1 MKAKKSLG
9 QNFLNNL
16 GTLQKIVDAG
26 NLNESDEVIEVGP
39 GHGLLT
45 EALSPKVKKIITIEL
60 DQELIPKLKERFKY
74 RRNIDLIHADALTY
88 EPPETPYKLIANIPY
103 YITSPLL
110 NHFLKDQPAHRRP
123 THIVLLVQ
131 KEVAEKIL
139 EPVGNL
145 SVLALQ
151 VQLFGKPSIVAVVPA
166 SHFTPKPKVDS
177 AILKIEMYPK
187 ALAQDDEIKK
197 IFQLI
202 HIGFHQRR
210 KKLTKNLKS
219 LNGVN
224 EEKLKNAFEA
234 LGLNPNVRAQ
244 ELSMEQWL
252 GLKNIL

>member
-1 MKAKKSLG
+1 MKPKKSLG

-16 GTLQKIVDAG
+16 DTLQKIVEAG
-26 NLNESDEVIEVGP
+26 ELNESDEIIEVGP
-39 GHGLLT
+39 GHGVLT
-45 EALSPKVKKIITIEL
+45 EALSPKVKSVMAIEL
-60 DQELIPKLKERFKY
+60 DQELIPKLKEKFKY
-74 RRNIDLIHADALTY
+74 RRNITLIHADALTH
-88 EPPETPYKLIANIPY
+88 ELPETPYKLIANIPY

-139 EPVGNL
+139 EPVGKR

-151 VQLFGKPSIVAVVPA
+151 VQLFGKPSILATVPA

-177 AILKIEMYPK
+177 AILRIDMYPE
-187 ALAQDDEIKK
+187 ALAKDDELKK
-197 IFQLI
+197 VFQLI

-210 KKLTKNLKS
+210 KKLMKNLKS

-224 EEKLKNAFEA
+224 EEKLKNAFA
-234 LGLNPNVRAQ
+234 TLGLNPNARAQ
-244 ELSMEQWL
+244 ELSIEQWL